1 MNEIEYRRE
10 VAAVAVELD
19 ALARM
24 GVPLAVRAEHAA
36 LVWVVE
42 RCGGVVDLL
51 TADVE
56 WMPAQVVTVRE
67 EVAA

>member
-1 MNEIEYRRE
+1 MSKQVQEQIEN
-10 VAAVAVELD
+10 
-19 ALARM
+19 
-24 GVPLAVRAEHAA
+24 RAEHAA